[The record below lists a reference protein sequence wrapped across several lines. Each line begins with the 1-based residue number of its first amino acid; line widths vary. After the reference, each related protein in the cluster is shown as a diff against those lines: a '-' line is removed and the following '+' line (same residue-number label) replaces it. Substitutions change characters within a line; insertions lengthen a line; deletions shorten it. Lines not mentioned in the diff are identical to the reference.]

1 MKRRKSSSPKRRAR
15 SIRLDRSAWLDLA
28 IILAVALV
36 LRLIYTIELSGSLV
50 YGNYLLDSMVIDR
63 LAADIAAGG
72 NVGGV
77 AFFRAPLYIYLVA
90 ALYSLFGQSPT
101 PVLVLQMLLSLATA
115 IFTYVYGRKL
125 CGRVVGLG
133 AGLVIACWPTLIY
146 FSGELMI
153 TTLAVFWVIPFLLSL
168 HRAVDSGSWR
178 WHLIAGIILGLAS
191 ITRPTFLPLI
201 LVVPIIYLLLA
212 GRNRWQRCL
221 RQTSIAVAGLL
232 LVILPVTVR
241 NLIVADDLV
250 LISAQ
255 GGVNFYLGNHREAD
269 GISVSMP
276 ALGPIMQA
284 GQYQDNVWTSSV
296 QIAEQDAGR
305 KLKQSEVSSYWFKR
319 GLQEMA
325 TAPGQALGL
334 LLKKVYFFWHGQE
347 IFNNKSPYYAG
358 EYSLVLRFLLW
369 QQGLNF
375 PSGLL
380 IPFMILGIY
389 LGWRRGLK
397 LKIPL
402 LVLLIFTL
410 TVAVFFVCSR
420 FRQPLLPIAAIL
432 AVYGIRE
439 LYLTIRRKPASA
451 WLPLLAIPVLF
462 LIVLNWGGNVESR
475 INQSQH
481 HNVIGNLHFSRGDFG
496 AAVLQFEQALAVDPA
511 NAQSYGSL
519 GAAYA
524 KSGRLADAK
533 RVLEQ
538 AVSYHPRSSSF
549 HFNLGLTYMQTNE
562 SAAAKEHFQ
571 TALELDP
578 LHEMPY
584 LGLADILEAEGEVD
598 SARVVYQTLLRHR
611 PDSRRAQQKLQ
622 SLGQ

>member
-1 MKRRKSSSPKRRAR
+1 M
-15 SIRLDRSAWLDLA
+15 
-28 IILAVALV
+28 
-36 LRLIYTIELSGSLV
+36 
-50 YGNYLLDSMVIDR
+50 
-63 LAADIAAGG
+63 
-72 NVGGV
+72 
-77 AFFRAPLYIYLVA
+77 
-90 ALYSLFGQSPT
+90 
-101 PVLVLQMLLSLATA
+101 
-115 IFTYVYGRKL
+115 
-125 CGRVVGLG
+125 
-133 AGLVIACWPTLIY
+133 
-146 FSGELMI
+146 
-153 TTLAVFWVIPFLLSL
+153 
-168 HRAVDSGSWR
+168 
-178 WHLIAGIILGLAS
+178 
-191 ITRPTFLPLI
+191 
-201 LVVPIIYLLLA
+201 
-212 GRNRWQRCL
+212 
-221 RQTSIAVAGLL
+221 
-232 LVILPVTVR
+232 
-241 NLIVADDLV
+241 
-250 LISAQ
+250 
-255 GGVNFYLGNHREAD
+255 
-269 GISVSMP
+269 
-276 ALGPIMQA
+276 
-284 GQYQDNVWTSSV
+284 

-584 LGLADILEAEGEVD
+584 LGLADILEAEGEGD